1 VAKPGVKVRAI
12 IGKHQAGRSNEDV
25 TAMEFSCARL
35 LYVPQGI
42 DMFFRSLSSLEI
54 ENCGLKTI
62 SRDDLFGLESL
73 KTLLIRSNKL
83 R

>member
-12 IGKHQAGRSNEDV
+12 VGKHEQESSGKDV
-25 TAMEFSCARL
+25 TAIEFSCARM

-42 DMFFRSLSSLEI
+42 DKFFKSLSCLEI
-54 ENCGLKTI
+54 ENCGLKTL

-73 KTLLIRSNKL
+73 KVLLVRSNKL